1 MLSVFLLLL
10 SSPLFLFIAAVYVDI
25 SITTLNDLNWMF
37 INDVVNSCKKE
48 IFLKSDITTGEG

>member
-37 INDVVNSCKKE
+37 INDAVNSCKKK